1 MKESISKASDHIKPC
16 NIAQSEQHNKRDEDY
31 IKSLNPKRLYIRTD
45 LTRLNET
52 YTPSLLRGISLQD
65 YYDWLKDMVKKKTGR
80 AMQER
85 DVEYIDKKGRN
96 RVRRGSSP
104 LREGVVNIK
113 PNTTMSDLQRYA
125 QAVHER
131 WGITAIQI
139 HIHKDEGHFENPDD
153 VSTWQPNYHAHF
165 IWDWMDHVTG
175 KSYKLDAKDMSAMQ
189 DLVAEVL
196 DMERGQKKSET
207 GLDHLERNDFII
219 QKQESKKKQ
228 LQKETDDLLS
238 ALNSY
243 TKATKVKKEDLIVPM
258 LETDPLVKNAY
269 KAMMAELDIPIPS
282 FKQKEWRDERKKA
295 VKEILT
301 DMQTE
306 LRQAK
311 EAQKKDI
318 LKLGKSLYDM
328 AMEHIQELIE
338 QDKQLHKE
346 NERLAAENEELKD
359 KISRMDDKAITNL
372 RQQKNKEIG
381 DLEASLDRANADAA
395 QSRSLAS
402 REQQRAD
409 KAEQQLQEMLAVP
422 EIKDIWDSILQS
434 RQAFWQQVDNW
445 IAEAKD
451 AIRTFAGSGLS
462 LISSEQEAVISSGI
476 IGEALKDDLDASDL
490 SQRKQATKNL
500 LGQVDWTD
508 LTEYK
513 CNFGILRTNQLCE
526 EMNVT
531 KEMMT
536 TLLLATGG
544 RGGVSSGGGGVSGE
558 LTNWDGT
565 KKRNGWG
572 NGI

>member
-96 RVRRGSSP
+96 RVRHGSSP

-175 KSYKLDAKDMSAMQ
+175 KSYKLNAKDMSAMQ

-196 DMERGQKKSET
+196 GMERGQKKSET

-243 TKATKVKKEDLIVPM
+243 TQATKVKKEDLAVPM
-258 LETDPLVKNAY
+258 LETDPLVKKAY

-295 VKEILT
+295 VKKILT
-301 DMQTE
+301 DLQTE
-306 LRQAK
+306 LFQAK
-311 EAQKKDI
+311 EAQKQDI

-346 NERLAAENEELKD
+346 NKRLAAENEELKD
-359 KISRMDDKAITNL
+359 KISRMDDKAITTL
-372 RQQKNKEIG
+372 RQQKDNEIG
-381 DLEASLDRANADAA
+381 ELEASLDRANADAA
-395 QSRSLAS
+395 QNRSLAS

-422 EIKDIWDSILQS
+422 EIKDTWDSILQS
-434 RQAFWQQVDNW
+434 IQAFWQQADNW

-462 LISSEQEAVISSGI
+462 LFSSEQETVISSGI
-476 IGEALKDDLDASDL
+476 VGEALKDGLDASDL

-513 CNFGILRTNQLCE
+513 CNFGILRTNQLCK
-526 EMNVT
+526 EMSVT

-536 TLLLATGG
+536 MLLLAAGG
-544 RGGVSSGGGGVSGE
+544 HGGVSSGGDGVSGE

>member
-16 NIAQSEQHNKRDEDY
+16 NIAQSEQHNRRDKDY

-45 LTRLNET
+45 LTRFNET
-52 YTPSLLRGISLQD
+52 YVPSLLRELSLQN

-125 QAVHER
+125 QAVHKR

-139 HIHKDEGHFENPDD
+139 HIHRDEGHFENPDD
-153 VSTWQPNYHAHF
+153 MSTWQPNYHAHF

-175 KSYKLDAKDMSAMQ
+175 KSYKLNAKDMSAMQ

-243 TKATKVKKEDLIVPM
+243 TKATKVKKEDLAVPT
-258 LETDPLVKNAY
+258 LETDPLVKKAY

-295 VKEILT
+295 VKKILT
-301 DMQTE
+301 NLQTE
-306 LRQAK
+306 LFQAK

-346 NERLAAENEELKD
+346 NQRLAAENEELKD
-359 KISRMDDKAITNL
+359 KISRMDDKAITTL
-372 RQQKNKEIG
+372 RQQKDNEIG
-381 DLEASLDRANADAA
+381 ELEASLDRANADAA
-395 QSRSLAS
+395 QNRSLAS

-422 EIKDIWDSILQS
+422 EIKDTWDSILQS
-434 RQAFWQQVDNW
+434 IQAFWQQADNW

-462 LISSEQEAVISSGI
+462 LFSSEQETVISSGI
-476 IGEALKDDLDASDL
+476 VGEALKDGFDASDL
-490 SQRKQATKNL
+490 NQRKQATKNL

-513 CNFGILRTNQLCE
+513 CNFGILRTNQLCK
-526 EMNVT
+526 EMSVT

-536 TLLLATGG
+536 KLLLAAGG
-544 RGGVSSGGGGVSGE
+544 RGGVSLGGGGVSGE

>member
-16 NIAQSEQHNKRDEDY
+16 NIAQSEQHNRRDEDY

-52 YTPSLLRGISLQD
+52 HVPSLLRGISLQD

-113 PNTTMSDLQRYA
+113 PDTTMSDLQRYA

-243 TKATKVKKEDLIVPM
+243 TQATKVKKEDLIVPM

-301 DMQTE
+301 DLQTE
-306 LRQAK
+306 LLQAK

-328 AMEHIQELIE
+328 AMEHIQEIIE

-346 NERLAAENEELKD
+346 NKRLAAENEGLKD
-359 KISRMDDKAITNL
+359 KISRVDDKAITTL
-372 RQQKNKEIG
+372 RQQKDKEIG
-381 DLEASLDRANADAA
+381 ELEASLDRANTDAA
-395 QSRSLAS
+395 QSRRSTS
-402 REQQRAD
+402 TERQRAD
-409 KAEQQLQEMLAVP
+409 KAELQLKEMLAVP
-422 EIKDIWDSILQS
+422 EIKDIWDSILQAK
-434 RQAFWQQVDNW
+434 QAFWQQVNQW
-445 IAEAKD
+445 IDDAKN
-451 AIRTFAGSGLS
+451 AIHTYTGSGMS
-462 LISSEQEAVISSGI
+462 LFSSDQETAISRGI
-476 IGEALKDDLDASDL
+476 VGEALKDGLDASDL
-490 SQRKQATKNL
+490 SQRQQATQNL
-500 LGQVDWTD
+500 LGQVDWGD
-508 LTEYK
+508 FSKYK
-513 CNFGILRTNQLCE
+513 CDFGILRTNQLCA

-536 TLLLATGG
+536 TLLLAAGG
-544 RGGVSSGGGGVSGE
+544 HGGVSSGGGGVSGE

>member
-16 NIAQSEQHNKRDEDY
+16 NIAQSEQHNRRDEDY
-31 IKSLNPKRLYIRTD
+31 IKSLNPKRLYIRID

-228 LQKETDDLLS
+228 LQKETNDLLS

-243 TKATKVKKEDLIVPM
+243 TQATKVKKEDLIVPM

-301 DMQTE
+301 DLQTE
-306 LRQAK
+306 LLQAK

-346 NERLAAENEELKD
+346 NERLAAENEKLKD
-359 KISRMDDKAITNL
+359 KISRIDDKAITNL
-372 RQQKNKEIG
+372 RQQKDKEIG
-381 DLEASLDRANADAA
+381 ELEASLNRANTDAA

-409 KAEQQLQEMLAVP
+409 RAEQQLQEMLAVP
-422 EIKDIWDSILQS
+422 EIKDIWDSIQQS
-434 RQAFWQQVDNW
+434 IQAFWQQVDNW
-445 IAEAKD
+445 IVEAKD
-451 AIRTFAGSGLS
+451 AIRTFAESGLS
-462 LISSEQEAVISSGI
+462 LFSSEQETVISSGI
-476 IGEALKDDLDASDL
+476 VGEALKDGLDASDL
-490 SQRKQATKNL
+490 SQRQQATQNL
-500 LGQVDWTD
+500 LGQVDWGD
-508 LTEYK
+508 FSKYK
-513 CNFGILRTNQLCE
+513 CDFGILRTNQLCA

-536 TLLLATGG
+536 TLLLAAGG

>member
-381 DLEASLDRANADAA
+381 ELEASLDRANADAA

-434 RQAFWQQVDNW
+434 RQAFWQQVD
-445 IAEAKD
+445 KSRQ
-451 AIRTFAGSGLS
+451 RTLSAPLPGLVFP
-462 LISSEQEAVISSGI
+462 SSHQNKRLSSAVV
-476 IGEALKDDLDASDL
+476 L
-490 SQRKQATKNL
+490 SVR
-500 LGQVDWTD
+500 
-508 LTEYK
+508 
-513 CNFGILRTNQLCE
+513 R
-526 EMNVT
+526 
-531 KEMMT
+531 
-536 TLLLATGG
+536 
-544 RGGVSSGGGGVSGE
+544 
-558 LTNWDGT
+558 
-565 KKRNGWG
+565 
-572 NGI
+572 

>member
-189 DLVAEVL
+189 DLVAGVL

-306 LRQAK
+306 LHQAK

-381 DLEASLDRANADAA
+381 ELEASLDRANADAA

-422 EIKDIWDSILQS
+422 EIKDIWDPILQS

-476 IGEALKDDLDASDL
+476 IGEALKDGLDASDL

>member
-16 NIAQSEQHNKRDEDY
+16 NIAQSEQHNRRDEDY

-52 YTPSLLRGISLQD
+52 YVPSLLRELSLQN

-96 RVRRGSSP
+96 CVRRGSSP

-243 TKATKVKKEDLIVPM
+243 TQATKVKKEDLIVPM
-258 LETDPLVKNAY
+258 LETDPLVKKAY

-295 VKEILT
+295 VKKILT
-301 DMQTE
+301 NLQTE
-306 LRQAK
+306 LFQAK

-346 NERLAAENEELKD
+346 NKRLAAENEELKD
-359 KISRMDDKAITNL
+359 KISRMDDKAITTL
-372 RQQKNKEIG
+372 RQQKDKEIG
-381 DLEASLDRANADAA
+381 ELEASLDRANADAA
-395 QSRSLAS
+395 QNRSLAS

-422 EIKDIWDSILQS
+422 EIKDTWDSILQS
-434 RQAFWQQVDNW
+434 IQAFWQQADNW

-462 LISSEQEAVISSGI
+462 LFSSEQETVISSGI
-476 IGEALKDDLDASDL
+476 VGEALKDGLDASDL

-513 CNFGILRTNQLCE
+513 CNFGILRTNQLCK
-526 EMNVT
+526 EMSVT

-536 TLLLATGG
+536 MLLLAAGG
-544 RGGVSSGGGGVSGE
+544 HGGVSSGGGGVSGE

-572 NGI
+572 NGV

>member
-16 NIAQSEQHNKRDEDY
+16 NIAQSEQHNRRDEDY

-45 LTRLNET
+45 LTRFNET
-52 YTPSLLRGISLQD
+52 YVPSLLRELSLQN

-96 RVRRGSSP
+96 CVRRGSSP

-153 VSTWQPNYHAHF
+153 VSTWRPNYHAHF

-175 KSYKLDAKDMSAMQ
+175 KSYKLNAKDMSAMQ

-228 LQKETDDLLS
+228 LQKETDDILS

-243 TKATKVKKEDLIVPM
+243 TQATKVKKEDLIVPM

-301 DMQTE
+301 DLQTE
-306 LRQAK
+306 LLQAK

-328 AMEHIQELIE
+328 AMEHIQEIIE

-346 NERLAAENEELKD
+346 NKRLAAENEGLKD

-381 DLEASLDRANADAA
+381 ELEASLDRANADAA

-409 KAEQQLQEMLAVP
+409 RAEQQLQEMLAVP
-422 EIKDIWDSILQS
+422 EIKDIWDSIQQS
-434 RQAFWQQVDNW
+434 IQAFWQQVDNW

-451 AIRTFAGSGLS
+451 AIRTFTGSGLS
-462 LISSEQEAVISSGI
+462 LFSSEQETVISSGI
-476 IGEALKDDLDASDL
+476 VGEALKDGFDASDL
-490 SQRKQATKNL
+490 NQRKQATKNL

-513 CNFGILRTNQLCE
+513 CNFGILRTNQLCK
-526 EMNVT
+526 EMSVT

-536 TLLLATGG
+536 KLLLAAGG
-544 RGGVSSGGGGVSGE
+544 RGGVSLGGGGVSGE

>member
-113 PNTTMSDLQRYA
+113 PDTTMSDLQRYA

-243 TKATKVKKEDLIVPM
+243 TQATKVKKEDLIVPM

-301 DMQTE
+301 DLQTE
-306 LRQAK
+306 LLQAK
-311 EAQKKDI
+311 KAHNKDI

-346 NERLAAENEELKD
+346 NERLAAENEKLKD
-359 KISRMDDKAITNL
+359 KISRIDDKAITNL
-372 RQQKNKEIG
+372 RQQKDKEIG
-381 DLEASLDRANADAA
+381 ELEASLNRANTDAA

-409 KAEQQLQEMLAVP
+409 RAEQQLQEMLAVP
-422 EIKDIWDSILQS
+422 EIKDIWDSIQQS
-434 RQAFWQQVDNW
+434 IQAFWQQVDNW
-445 IAEAKD
+445 IVEAKD
-451 AIRTFAGSGLS
+451 AIRTFAESGLS
-462 LISSEQEAVISSGI
+462 LFSSEQETVISSGI
-476 IGEALKDDLDASDL
+476 VGEALKDGLDASDL
-490 SQRKQATKNL
+490 SQRQQATQNL
-500 LGQVDWTD
+500 LGQVDWGD
-508 LTEYK
+508 FSKYK
-513 CNFGILRTNQLCE
+513 CDFGILRTNQLCA

-536 TLLLATGG
+536 TLLLAAGG

>member
-1 MKESISKASDHIKPC
+1 METNISKASDHIKPC
-16 NIAQSEQHNKRDEDY
+16 NIAQSEQHNRRDDDY

-52 YTPSLLRGISLQD
+52 YVPSLLRELSLQN

>member
-16 NIAQSEQHNKRDEDY
+16 NIAQSEQHNRRDKDY

-45 LTRLNET
+45 LTRFNET
-52 YTPSLLRGISLQD
+52 YVPSLLRELSLQN

-80 AMQER
+80 TMQER

-125 QAVHER
+125 QAVHKR

-139 HIHKDEGHFENPDD
+139 HIHRDEGHFENPDD
-153 VSTWQPNYHAHF
+153 MSTWQPNYHAHF

-175 KSYKLDAKDMSAMQ
+175 KSYKLNAKDMSAMQ

-243 TKATKVKKEDLIVPM
+243 TKATKVKKEDLAVPT
-258 LETDPLVKNAY
+258 LETDPLVKKAY

-295 VKEILT
+295 VKKILT
-301 DMQTE
+301 NLQTE
-306 LRQAK
+306 LFQAK

-346 NERLAAENEELKD
+346 NERLAAENEKLKD
-359 KISRMDDKAITNL
+359 KISRMDDKAITTL
-372 RQQKNKEIG
+372 RQQKDKEIG
-381 DLEASLDRANADAA
+381 ELEVSLDRANADAA
-395 QSRSLAS
+395 QNRSLAS

-422 EIKDIWDSILQS
+422 EIKDTWDSILQS
-434 RQAFWQQVDNW
+434 IQAFWQQADNW

-451 AIRTFAGSGLS
+451 AIRTFTGSGLS
-462 LISSEQEAVISSGI
+462 LFSSEQETVISSGI
-476 IGEALKDDLDASDL
+476 VGEALKDGFDASDL
-490 SQRKQATKNL
+490 NQRKQATKNL

-513 CNFGILRTNQLCE
+513 CNFGILRTNQLCK
-526 EMNVT
+526 EMSVT

-536 TLLLATGG
+536 MLLLAAGG
-544 RGGVSSGGGGVSGE
+544 HGGVSSGGGGVSGE

>member
-1 MKESISKASDHIKPC
+1 
-16 NIAQSEQHNKRDEDY
+16 
-31 IKSLNPKRLYIRTD
+31 
-45 LTRLNET
+45 
-52 YTPSLLRGISLQD
+52 
-65 YYDWLKDMVKKKTGR
+65 
-80 AMQER
+80 MQER

-269 KAMMAELDIPIPS
+269 KAMMAELYIPIPS

-359 KISRMDDKAITNL
+359 KISRMDDKAITTL
-372 RQQKNKEIG
+372 RQQKDNEIG
-381 DLEASLDRANADAA
+381 ELEASLDRANADAA
-395 QSRSLAS
+395 QNRSLAS

-422 EIKDIWDSILQS
+422 EIKDTWDSILQS
-434 RQAFWQQVDNW
+434 IQAFWQQADNW

-462 LISSEQEAVISSGI
+462 LFSSEQETVISSGI
-476 IGEALKDDLDASDL
+476 VGEALKDGLDASDL

-513 CNFGILRTNQLCE
+513 CNFGILRTNQLCK
-526 EMNVT
+526 EMSVT

-536 TLLLATGG
+536 MLLLAAGG
-544 RGGVSSGGGGVSGE
+544 HGGVSSGGGGVSGE

-572 NGI
+572 NGV